1 MKVEYG
7 SLLLT
12 KYEVYLG
19 KTNLDKNM
27 DNEMDT
33 VDIVLI

>member
-7 SLLLT
+7 SLLLIA
-12 KYEVYLG
+12 YEVYLG

-33 VDIVLI
+33 VDLGLI

>member
-1 MKVEYG
+1 MKVEYE
-7 SLLLT
+7 SLLLIA
-12 KYEVYLG
+12 YEVYFG

-33 VDIVLI
+33 VDLGVI